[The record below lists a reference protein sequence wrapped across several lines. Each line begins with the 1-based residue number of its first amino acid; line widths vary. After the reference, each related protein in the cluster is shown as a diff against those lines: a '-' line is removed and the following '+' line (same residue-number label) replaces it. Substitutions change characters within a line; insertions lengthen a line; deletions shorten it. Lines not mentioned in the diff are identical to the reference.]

1 MDCSQFKSTFCSEAG
16 RAVTALSISVRLL
29 ILSMLPLLLSANKH
43 VRVMGLSP
51 APRGPF
57 SSTFIPVKSSQM
69 LYLLVYR
76 ERTGMV

>member
-1 MDCSQFKSTFCSEAG
+1 MLK
-16 RAVTALSISVRLL
+16 
-29 ILSMLPLLLSANKH
+29 MLPLLHSANKH